1 MDRNQAA
8 QRAGELSEFLRHH
21 NYLYYTKNTPEIS
34 DAEYDRLLAE
44 LKDLEDKYPELA
56 ASDSPTHTVGAPL
69 KSSFAPVVHFRPMLS
84 LESAAEARIMD
95 DFFRRLAESRLEN
108 TDLLVQPKM
117 DGLSVELVYRHGI
130 FTTGSTRGDGRQGE
144 DITPNL
150 RTIAD
155 IPSQLKP
162 IELGE
167 YGEETSPQTGL
178 FSQNTVRRV
187 PDLVVV
193 RGEVYIT
200 LASFDQLNQG
210 LIAQN
215 ETPFANPRNAA
226 AGSLRQMDPRVT
238 FTRPLSFFPFELV
251 NASELGVASDHKALE
266 LLADLGF
273 RLENDHLQKGKGR
286 EFVDRRHAWY
296 QEQRDNLP
304 FEIDGMV
311 VKVDSLSH
319 RDLLGERSRNPR
331 WAAAWKFPPRQ
342 EVTEVRSIVIQV
354 GRTGKLTPVAL
365 LRPVDVSGV
374 TVSRATLHN
383 FGEVAR
389 LDVREGD
396 LVRVERAGDVIPKV
410 VSVEKEADPRSL
422 ALNPPSVC
430 PVCGEQ
436 VVVEGAYHRC
446 PNSLGCPAQVMAS
459 IRHFAGRAAL
469 DIEGLGPKRVTQL
482 MDRGL
487 LNGLDSLYSLVQK
500 RDELAR
506 LPGWGEL
513 SADNLLK
520 ALNKT
525 KGATFDRFLFGLGIP
540 GVGQAT
546 ARELA
551 LKYPGLEDLINSSKE
566 KLAQVDGV
574 GQVVAEQIKEFFSH
588 PQTLEAARKLAGQV
602 APAALVQESGHDLP
616 LEGQTLVFTGTLT
629 AMSRSEAKEKA
640 LALGG
645 KPVNSVSKKTSLVV
659 IGENPGSKAEK
670 AQELGVKI
678 VTEQEFLEMTK
689 EK

>member
-8 QRAGELSEFLRHH
+8 QRAGELSELLRHH
-21 NYLYYTKNTPEIS
+21 NHLYYTKNSPEIS
-34 DAEYDRLLAE
+34 DAEYDRMLAE
-44 LKDLEDKYPELA
+44 LKDLEEKYPELA
-56 ASDSPTHTVGAPL
+56 ASDSPTRTVGAPL

-84 LESAAEARIMD
+84 LESTAESRIMD

-108 TDLLVQPKM
+108 SDLLVQPKM
-117 DGLSVELVYRHGI
+117 DGLSVELIYRHGI

-150 RTIAD
+150 RTIKD
-155 IPSQLKP
+155 IPAKLKP
-162 IELGE
+162 VNLSD
-167 YGEETSPQTGL
+167 YGEDSSAQADL
-178 FSQNTVRRV
+178 FNQKAVHKA
-187 PDLVVV
+187 PELVVV
-193 RGEVYIT
+193 RGEVYMT
-200 LASFDQLNQG
+200 LANFDQLNQG
-210 LIAQN
+210 FLARN
-215 ETPFANPRNAA
+215 EAPFANPRNAA

-238 FTRPLSFFPFELV
+238 ATRPLSFFPFELV
-251 NASELGVASDHKALE
+251 NARDLGLTSDHESLDLLSELGFRMEPDYLE
-266 LLADLGF
+266 
-273 RLENDHLQKGKGR
+273 KGRGR
-286 EFVDRRHAWY
+286 EFINQRHAWY

-319 RDLLGERSRNPR
+319 RELLGERSRNPR

-342 EVTEVRSIVIQV
+342 EVTEVRSIVVQV

-383 FGEVAR
+383 FGEVTR

-396 LVRVERAGDVIPKV
+396 LVKVERAGDVIPKV
-410 VSVEKEADPRSL
+410 VSVEKQAHPRSPEL
-422 ALNPPSVC
+422 IAPSTC
-430 PVCGEQ
+430 PVCGEK

-459 IRHFAGRAAL
+459 IRHFAGRPAL

-482 MDRGL
+482 MDKGL
-487 LNGLDSLYSLVQK
+487 LNGLDSLYSLVHR

-513 SADNLLK
+513 SADNLIK
-520 ALNKT
+520 ALESG
-525 KGATFDRFLFGLGIP
+525 KGVTFDRFLYGLGIP
-540 GVGQAT
+540 GVGQTT

-551 LKYPGLEDLINSSKE
+551 LSFAGLEDLIASSRE
-566 KLAQVDGV
+566 NLAQVNGV
-574 GQVVAEQIKEFFSH
+574 GQVVAEQIIDFFSH
-588 PQTLEAARKLAGQV
+588 PQTLQAAKRLRDQV
-602 APAALVQESGHDLP
+602 LPTPLVQEAGRDRP
-616 LEGQTLVFTGTLT
+616 LEGQSLVFTGTLT
-629 AMSRSEAKEKA
+629 TMSRSEAKEKA

-645 KPVNSVSKKTSLVV
+645 KPVSSVSQKTSLVV
-659 IGENPGSKAEK
+659 VGENPGSKAEK
-670 AQELGVKI
+670 AEKLGVKI

-689 EK
+689 